1 MGGRLKRSAD
11 NLERLWRRIG
21 GVTDGRQVINLKTG
35 EWGPP

>member
-1 MGGRLKRSAD
+1 MGGRLKRSAN

-21 GVTDGRQVINLKTG
+21 GVTDGRQVISLKTS